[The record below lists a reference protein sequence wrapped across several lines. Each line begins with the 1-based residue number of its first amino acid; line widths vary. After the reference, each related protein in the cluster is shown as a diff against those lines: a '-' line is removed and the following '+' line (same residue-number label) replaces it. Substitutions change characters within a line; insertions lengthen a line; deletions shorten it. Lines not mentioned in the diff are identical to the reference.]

1 MSDNACYQQP
11 RWNSAKIRRKVLRL
25 LLPRIARVMLVFPC
39 AVTTA
44 ALLVLAILCAAQDG
58 TSAKSPLSKA
68 ERDNIFKGDFAILT
82 NIEAIPSNL
91 KQSFAE
97 ITKEPVFA
105 LANPGQEYQATD
117 VVNPK
122 KRKLPSRRLI
132 FAGRYGDKWFI
143 HYERGGIGHYY
154 AVVLLSAD
162 GGNRP
167 QFLWGGVGFSGAQN
181 LAELRRL
188 VAGGKFTEN
197 TYY

>member
-1 MSDNACYQQP
+1 V
-11 RWNSAKIRRKVLRL
+11 KIGRKLFGL
-25 LLPRIARVMLVFPC
+25 MLPRIARVMLVFPC
-39 AVTTA
+39 AISTA

-58 TSAKSPLSKA
+58 TSAKSPLSRA
-68 ERDNIFKGDFAILT
+68 DRDNFFKGDFIIVT
-82 NIEAIPSNL
+82 NTEAIPSNL

-117 VVNPK
+117 AVNPK